1 MPPSSVQR
9 TVAQIPWRSNLALLP
24 SPISRGRCRRPT
36 PIGHAGVQGPVPV
49 RLPRHRRAAHGT
61 GARAASRGPHRALPA
76 GDGGRIRLR
85 RLVQQTTAEY
95 LEERLGGHSV
105 YAYNTE
111 TFGPDR
117 TLGRTSEEEV
127 VLTRYLRPALDS
139 LNPGLPGEAVDNAI
153 RAIVQVNDPGPGR
166 GGQPDAGTPRRKPSA
181 SSSSGASKQLNPF
194 SHRGWISGHAN
205 SASEPPLTRCW
216 LCRRLLDA
224 HALWN

>member
-1 MPPSSVQR
+1 MDHIQR
-9 TVAQIPWRSNLALLP
+9 FLLEM
-24 SPISRGRCRRPT
+24 G
-36 PIGHAGVQGPVPV
+36 AGFAFVG
-49 RLPRHRRAAHGT
+49 
-61 GARAASRGPHRALPA
+61 
-76 GDGGRIRLR
+76 

-153 RAIVQVNDPGPGR
+153 RAIVQVSDPGPGR
-166 GGQPDAGTPRRKPSA
+166 GGQPDATKPVQPR
-181 SSSSGASKQLNPF
+181 
-194 SHRGWISGHAN
+194 WIDLRPRQQRFRAT
-205 SASEPPLTRCW
+205 AYALLALPPV
-216 LCRRLLDA
+216 A
-224 HALWN
+224 